1 MLKCGPRTALAGK
14 TSNGASGLHV
24 YASNSS
30 EPNGATRSSPQICYA
45 HCVRVWGPNRLA
57 RISRQTPLIFQSGL
71 HCPCTQSA
79 RGKKALELRSP
90 QGRISG
96 RTTGDGTPSSG
107 RLSEEEHLAMQ
118 VKCGWQIPD
127 SPEEIVICVSLQ
139 DLLRDLVQASK
150 ISPSQEQRITHK
162 LAQRDTH
169 LVWLPS
175 HLFPGFE
182 GENVM
187 LIARPR
193 VFRFVRLWR
202 SPSTPATWTK
212 IASLSV

>member
-1 MLKCGPRTALAGK
+1 
-14 TSNGASGLHV
+14 
-24 YASNSS
+24 
-30 EPNGATRSSPQICYA
+30 
-45 HCVRVWGPNRLA
+45 
-57 RISRQTPLIFQSGL
+57 
-71 HCPCTQSA
+71 
-79 RGKKALELRSP
+79 
-90 QGRISG
+90 
-96 RTTGDGTPSSG
+96 
-107 RLSEEEHLAMQ
+107 MQ